1 MSGTKTIPAPIH
13 EQAIAWAA
21 ATRDPD
27 FADWDGFTAWLEADP
42 AHARAYDAVQFA
54 LEEADA
60 VLAVLPE
67 PEPEPEPA
75 AANDNPPHGWL
86 AVRRAW
92 LGGAVAAALVLALT
106 SVLWLAPSGGRL
118 HETAPGETLTI
129 ALGDGSRV
137 ELAGGSRLAVEGG
150 RAARLEAG
158 QALFTIRHD
167 EARPFVLDAAGT
179 RLVDA
184 GTVFDVRLAGETL
197 DVAVSEGA
205 VVVAPDAQA
214 IRLDAGMRAVREGGR
229 YRIAPV
235 DPAGVGEW
243 RRGRISFENAGLA
256 EIAAELSR
264 ATGLVFTAEPGDTRL
279 SGSIAVDAVR
289 ADPRALEALL
299 GVSLRAQGEGWVI
312 AAR

>member
-1 MSGTKTIPAPIH
+1 MSGTKTTPAPIR

-27 FADWDGFTAWLEADP
+27 FADWDGFTAWLDADP

-54 LEEADA
+54 LEEADV
-60 VLAVLPE
+60 VLAALPE
-67 PEPEPEPA
+67 AESEPA
-75 AANDNPPHGWL
+75 AANDNPPDGWL
-86 AVRRAW
+86 AGRRAW

-137 ELAGGSRLAVEGG
+137 ELAGGSRLAIEGE
-150 RAARLEAG
+150 RAARLETG
-158 QALFTIRHD
+158 QALLTIRHD
-167 EARPFVLDAAGT
+167 AARPFVLDAGAT

-197 DVAVSEGA
+197 DVAVAEGA

-229 YRIAPV
+229 YRVAPV

-264 ATGLVFTAEPGDTRL
+264 ATGLVFTAGPGDTRL

-299 GVSLRAQGEGWVI
+299 GVSVRAQGEGWVI

>member
-1 MSGTKTIPAPIH
+1 MSGTMSTPAPIR

-27 FADWDGFTAWLEADP
+27 FADWDGFTDWLEADP
-42 AHARAYDAVQFA
+42 AHGAAYDAVQCT

-60 VLAVLPE
+60 ALALL

-75 AANDNPPHGWL
+75 AANDNPPAFGWL
-86 AVRRAW
+86 AGRRAW
-92 LGGAVAAALVLALT
+92 LGGAIAAALVLALT
-106 SVLWLAPSGGRL
+106 SVLWLAPGSGTL
-118 HETAPGETLTI
+118 HTTAPGETRTI
-129 ALGDGSRV
+129 ALGDGSMV
-137 ELAGGSRLAVEGG
+137 DLAGGSRLAVEGP

-167 EARPFVLDAAGT
+167 AARPFVLDAGGT

-205 VVVAPDAQA
+205 VVVAPQAEA

-229 YRIAPV
+229 FRRAAI

-243 RRGRISFENAGLA
+243 RRGRISFENASLA
-256 EIAAELSR
+256 EIAAELTR
-264 ATGLVFTAEPGDTRL
+264 ATGVTFTAAQGETRL
-279 SGSIAVDAVR
+279 SGSIAVDAIR
-289 ADPRALEALL
+289 TDPRALEPLL
-299 GVSLRAQGEGWVI
+299 GVSVRAEGGAWVI